1 MLPKCTF
8 EANVQ
13 ITQCLLFVFGHMF
26 SLLTFTL
33 YLGCSPLT
41 NSVVTV
47 SSDTKGHSLAKHT
60 HVSFLPQ
67 APLPSRLLHS
77 IDIHVPNRESLLIP
91 NQSGYLLHHQRLCQ
105 NLSQRLV
112 RSFLENTQPT
122 RCCQRKS
129 VYIRVLVSGEFGEPD
144 QLVQRWKQLVTIN
157 IVTIPQ

>member
-1 MLPKCTF
+1 MF
-8 EANVQ
+8 RSSS
-13 ITQCLLFVFGHMF
+13 VFSLCSVTCC

-47 SSDTKGHSLAKHT
+47 SSDTKGNSSAKHT
-60 HVSFLPQ
+60 HASFLPQ
-67 APLPSRLLHS
+67 TPLPSRLLHS
-77 IDIHVPNRESLLIP
+77 IDIHVPHSESLLIP
-91 NQSGYLLHHQRLCQ
+91 KQSGHLLLHQRLCQ

-122 RCCQRKS
+122 PCCQRKS
-129 VYIRVLVSGEFGEPD
+129 VYIQALVLREFGEPD

-157 IVTIPQ
+157 IVTIPK